1 MEIII
6 ATSCEIVLQS
16 QELIDAEALAG
27 ELDKGAGVVPAS
39 ARPPAPSSSAASTAQ
54 PVAPAD
60 PQFDEI
66 MKATIASYDASRQA
80 KLTPP
85 TGPPGNPASQIPLPP
100 TPATQPPDE
109 DRDHEEG
116 DRDKRGDR
124 WESQKRADRKG
135 EREASEEEDSKAGS
149 DVGGGSYYGFRNK
162 QDASEVM
169 RRLLREHAV
178 SSTSNWS
185 DAVKA
190 LQKEPLWQQKLRDI
204 PDKEKRQIFNAYKTL
219 RAKEEKVPIIPF
231 SHYFILGGPIILF

>member
-116 DRDKRGDR
+116 DRDKRGI
-124 WESQKRADRKG
+124 
-135 EREASEEEDSKAGS
+135 AGS
-149 DVGGGSYYGFRNK
+149 PKSGPTGKGSARRPRKKTRKQARTWEVDRITGF
-162 QDASEVM
+162 A
-169 RRLLREHAV
+169 
-178 SSTSNWS
+178 TS
-185 DAVKA
+185 
-190 LQKEPLWQQKLRDI
+190 RM
-204 PDKEKRQIFNAYKTL
+204 
-219 RAKEEKVPIIPF
+219 RAK
-231 SHYFILGGPIILF
+231 